1 MQNIEASYFLYS
13 FARIRC
19 CNVLYIC
26 SPTAYNDLVIIS
38 SGNLPNG
45 QCFTTSDS
53 PDKNTKCILPFKFNG
68 VLRQGCITDTDPDGR
83 HWCSTKVDENLEHIR
98 FPNGYWG
105 YCDKS
110 CPPLISTEPEQQGM
124 QK

>member
-1 MQNIEASYFLYS
+1 MQNYEASYFLYS

-19 CNVLYIC
+19 CNVFCTFPHNENI
-26 SPTAYNDLVIIS
+26 IIS

-45 QCFTTSDS
+45 QCLTTSDS

>member
-13 FARIRC
+13 FTRLRC
-19 CNVLYIC
+19 CNVLYVPPR
-26 SPTAYNDLVIIS
+26 PTMTLLS
-38 SGNLPNG
+38 SGNVPNG

-53 PDKNTKCILPFKFNG
+53 PDKNTQCKLPFKFNG
-68 VLRQGCITDTDPDGR
+68 ILRQGCITDTDPDGR